1 MTVAQRLKKIRK
13 KHGLSQ
19 KCNGRIDRRIS
30 RGCVPLGKRRE
41 GDFRLGDESV

>member
-19 KCNGRIDRRIS
+19 KAVAELIGVSPGAVC
-30 RGCVPLGKRRE
+30 PLGKRRE
-41 GDFRLGDESV
+41 GDFRLGDEGV